1 MTSNLYDKIYN
12 DMKEAMKAKDQQK
25 VLLLRGL
32 ISAVKNATVNA
43 GKEITDDAVLSAVK
57 KNLKEIEQSI
67 DSFYK
72 AGRDSAV
79 EKLNSDKLYLMEL
92 LPKQMSEDEVK
103 QIVEAVVKDLGA
115 STKKDM
121 GRVMKEVMARVK
133 GAADGKIADVSTHS
147 PLRAGRKFS
156 ACHLYEFIAIVDSA
170 CSRDL
175 LTEGLEP
182 TVGTLRRRC
191 LGSAEPHI
199 TYGIA
204 IKFLEKGG
212 NFITENGSG
221 PVDLE
226 NRLIV
231 EFILECKYKIAGPLV
246 SIRHGAMACLVVIMQ
261 AEAFSTAG

>member
-1 MTSNLYDKIYN
+1 MTSNLYNTIYN

-72 AGRDSAV
+72 AGRDFEV
-79 EKLNSDKLYLMEL
+79 GKLNRDKMYLQGL

-103 QIVEAVVKDLGA
+103 PIVEAVVKDLGA

-133 GAADGKIADVSTHS
+133 GTADGK
-147 PLRAGRKFS
+147 
-156 ACHLYEFIAIVDSA
+156 
-170 CSRDL
+170 
-175 LTEGLEP
+175 
-182 TVGTLRRRC
+182 
-191 LGSAEPHI
+191 
-199 TYGIA
+199 
-204 IKFLEKGG
+204 
-212 NFITENGSG
+212 
-221 PVDLE
+221 
-226 NRLIV
+226 
-231 EFILECKYKIAGPLV
+231 LV
-246 SIRHGAMACLVVIMQ
+246 SKLVASVLI
-261 AEAFSTAG
+261 

>member
-43 GKEITDDAVLSAVK
+43 GKEITDDAVLSSMK

-72 AGRDSAV
+72 AGRDFEV
-79 EKLNSDKLYLMEL
+79 GKLNRDKMYLQGL
-92 LPKQMSEDEVK
+92 LPKQMSDDEVK

-133 GAADGKIADVSTHS
+133 GAADGKIVS
-147 PLRAGRKFS
+147 K
-156 ACHLYEFIAIVDSA
+156 
-170 CSRDL
+170 
-175 LTEGLEP
+175 
-182 TVGTLRRRC
+182 
-191 LGSAEPHI
+191 
-199 TYGIA
+199 
-204 IKFLEKGG
+204 
-212 NFITENGSG
+212 
-221 PVDLE
+221 
-226 NRLIV
+226 
-231 EFILECKYKIAGPLV
+231 LV
-246 SIRHGAMACLVVIMQ
+246 SIVL
-261 AEAFSTAG
+261 S